1 MVYLKKTVRGA
12 LPSSYR
18 DPSESRYYSNN
29 PKSHLTYLLLRICL
43 GPLASGTGSPRR
55 STLYI
60 QYRTAQRQGKTRQDK
75 TRAEIP
81 QHQHPP
87 SSQDLV
93 KSQDPRGYLKDQKQS
108 RERERERDRHIKHQG
123 QDQDSIQTHRLF
135 WPRPPYHPERP
146 RALLCYLQ
154 ASMRLAPLEAS
165 NNYSGLD

>member
-18 DPSESRYYSNN
+18 KPSESRYYSNN
-29 PKSHLTYLLLRICL
+29 PKSHLTYYSC
-43 GPLASGTGSPRR
+43 ASALDHLQVARAAPEGQHSTYNTG
-55 STLYI
+55 
-60 QYRTAQRQGKTRQDK
+60 QHKGKARQDK
-75 TRAEIP
+75 TTSGD
-81 QHQHPP
+81 PP
-87 SSQDLV
+87 APTSAVLARLGQESRPSGLSQRPEAV
-93 KSQDPRGYLKDQKQS
+93 S